1 MGSTV
6 SRTCFMDLNWQW
18 HGLNKARLSRL
29 CFDNSILIDIHQQ
42 VQDEWD
48 IPGWLRDVQVF
59 DVQFVVYFSFDTS
72 LAGQGIKNE
81 LLVA

>member
-1 MGSTV
+1 M
-6 SRTCFMDLNWQW
+6 
-18 HGLNKARLSRL
+18 
-29 CFDNSILIDIHQQ
+29 
-42 VQDEWD
+42 QDEWD
-48 IPGWLRDVQVF
+48 IPGQLRDVQVF